1 MYGLPNTRLL
11 AGVCILALLLG
22 GCATPPQTRGLPD
35 VLPAGLPAR
44 VELQDTPF
52 HPQERYQCG
61 PAALATVLGAHGVE
75 VAPAELVDAVY
86 VPALRGSL
94 PEELAATARRHGMLA
109 YPLRPSLADL
119 LEETAHGNPVLV
131 FQNLGTGWLPRW
143 HFAVV
148 VGYDLPAGEVILRS
162 GTTERWQ
169 TTLGNFERTWSR
181 GDHWAL
187 VVLPPGRIPA
197 SARPGPYLQ
206 AAHALE
212 GAGQAV
218 AAREAWRA
226 ATRHWPDEPRAHL
239 ALGNNRYAAAD
250 YPGAASAFLAAVRL
264 DPANPQAWNNM
275 AYALLQT
282 ACPQQA
288 LAAAACA
295 ARLAADNANYRN
307 TLAEVS
313 KLASGA
319 DGAHCPA
326 LDCPAVAP

>member
-1 MYGLPNTRLL
+1 MYEPPNTRLL
-11 AGVCILALLLG
+11 AGVCILALLLY
-22 GCATPPQTRGLPD
+22 GCATPPQTRALPD

-44 VELQDTPF
+44 VELHDTPF

-61 PAALATVLGAHGVE
+61 PAALATVLGANGVE

-239 ALGNNRYAAAD
+239 ALGNSRYAAAD

-264 DPANPQAWNNM
+264 DSVDGTPAPMPMRRPRSPRRNRGRRPAPCSR
-275 AYALLQT
+275 T
-282 ACPQQA
+282 AHSTAPP
-288 LAAAACA
+288 
-295 ARLAADNANYRN
+295 N
-307 TLAEVS
+307 TEYPWAGTRS
-313 KLASGA
+313 R
-319 DGAHCPA
+319 PT
-326 LDCPAVAP
+326 API

>member
-11 AGVCILALLLG
+11 AGVCFLALLLG
-22 GCATPPQTRGLPD
+22 GCATPPQTRALPD

-61 PAALATVLGAHGVE
+61 PAALATVLGAHGVK

-218 AAREAWRA
+218 AAEAAWRA
-226 ATRHWPDEPRAHL
+226 AAQHWPDEPSAHL
-239 ALGNNRYAAAD
+239 ALGNSRYAAAD
-250 YPGAASAFLAAVRL
+250 YPGAASAFHTAARL
-264 DPANPQAWNNM
+264 DPANPQAWNNL
-275 AYALLQT
+275 AYALLRT
-282 ACPQQA
+282 TCPQQA
-288 LAAAACA
+288 VAAAACA
-295 ARLAADNANYRN
+295 ARLAADDENYRN
-307 TLAEVS
+307 TRAEVS